1 MDCCLNLLGASFWEN
16 ADHIVAFSKTPKVE
30 TLFVPPYVSVRFQ
43 LATTNRGAASVTD
56 VGTKETF
63 SFQTEV
69 GQLLDIVAGSLYSS
83 REIFLRELVSNA
95 SDACDKLRY
104 ETLTNPSL
112 AANAVQFSVSL
123 EIDKKA
129 KTLSISDNGIGMNH
143 DDLLETLGTI
153 AKSGT
158 GAFLESLKGAEKGEL
173 GLIGQFGVGF
183 YSAFMVSDSVDVL
196 TRKAGEEES
205 WLWSSDGKGQF
216 TIEPGDRTE
225 CGTTVVLHLKKDA
238 KEFLE
243 DVRVR
248 HIVKTYSDH
257 ISFPVTLGGETLNSA
272 SAIWTRA
279 SKDVTQEQHTEFYRH
294 TSHAYDEPWL
304 VLHSRVEGVVSHT
317 SLLYIPTTAP
327 FDMYDPERK
336 SHVKLYVN
344 RVFISENT
352 QGLIPTYLRFLRGVV
367 DSEDLSLNVSRE
379 MLQSDPNLTKI
390 KTSLSKK
397 VLGALKKKASKTP
410 QEYAEFWQSF
420 GAVLK
425 EGLIEDPSL
434 RERLLEICRFSS
446 TNDSGLTSLSDY
458 VERCKEGQDAVY
470 YMVGEDAKKVA
481 HSPHLEGFKAKG
493 VEVLLLSDHVDEFWL
508 QHITEFDGKMFKSV
522 TRGATDLDKFDGDQK
537 PDQDKDDAESPAL
550 NDLIAVIKMELG
562 EAVKDVRPS
571 KRLTDSPV
579 CLIADDGDMD
589 VNLERLLK
597 QHGQLTDN
605 MPRVLELN
613 PSHKVVVKL
622 AERAKGKEAASD
634 TLLMDAAHL
643 LLDQAR
649 VADGEAPSDPAEFV
663 RRLSAIMDSA
673 L

>member
-1 MDCCLNLLGASFWEN
+1 MTD
-16 ADHIVAFSKTPKVE
+16 
-30 TLFVPPYVSVRFQ
+30 
-43 LATTNRGAASVTD
+43 AT
-56 VGTKETF
+56 TKETF

-69 GQLLDIVAGSLYSS
+69 GQLLDIVAGSLYSN

-112 AANAVQFSVSL
+112 ADNTDQFSVSL

-129 KTLSISDNGIGMNH
+129 KTLSVSDNGIGMSH

-153 AKSGT
+153 ARSGT
-158 GAFLESLKGAEKGEL
+158 GAFLESLKDGEKGGL

-183 YSAFMVSDSVDVL
+183 YSAFMVADNVEVL
-196 TRKAGEEES
+196 TRKAGEENS
-205 WLWSSDGKGQF
+205 WQWSSDGKGQF
-216 TIEPGDRTE
+216 TIEPGDRGE

-243 DVRVR
+243 EARVR
-248 HIVKTYSDH
+248 HIIKTYSDH
-257 ISFPVTLGGETLNSA
+257 ISFPVMLGTETLNSA

-279 SKDVTQEQHTEFYRH
+279 PKDVTKEQHTEFYHH
-294 TSHAYDEPWL
+294 TSHAFDTPWL
-304 VLHSRVEGVVSHT
+304 VLHNRVEGAVSHI
-317 SLLYIPTTAP
+317 SLLYIPSTAP
-327 FDMYDPERK
+327 FDLYDAERK

-352 QGLIPTYLRFLRGVV
+352 KGLIPTYLRFLRGVV

-379 MLQSDPNLTKI
+379 MLQSDPKLAKI
-390 KTSLSKK
+390 KTALSKK
-397 VLGALKKKASKTP
+397 VIGALKKKAKNAP
-410 QEYAEFWQSF
+410 QEYEDFWQNF
-420 GAVLK
+420 GSVLK

-434 RERLLEICRFSS
+434 RDRLLEICLFSS
-446 TNDSGLTSLSDY
+446 TLNGELTGLSGY
-458 VERCKEGQDAVY
+458 VERCKDGQDAIY
-470 YMVGEDAKKVA
+470 YMIGEDAKKIA
-481 HSPHLEGFKAKG
+481 HSPHLEGFRAKG

-508 QHITEFDGKMFKSV
+508 QHITEFEGKTFKSV
-522 TRGATDLDKFDGDQK
+522 TRGATDLDKINSDEKAD
-537 PDQDKDDAESPAL
+537 DNKDDADSPAL
-550 NDLIAVIKMELG
+550 NDLIAAIKLELG
-562 EAVKDVRPS
+562 EVVKDVRPS

-589 VNLERLLK
+589 VNLQRLLK
-597 QHGQLTDN
+597 QHGQLTEN

-613 PSHKVVVKL
+613 PDHKIVRKL
-622 AERAKGKEAASD
+622 AERAKGDGAATDS
-634 TLLMDAAHL
+634 LLKDAAHL

-649 VADGEAPSDPAEFV
+649 IADGEAPADPAEFV